1 MSARDL
7 ALDVRDIW
15 PDYRPTRLV
24 ELPTLARLARVRRV
38 LVKMECERPLGNFK
52 ALGGMV
58 AALRALARA
67 AGVSRL
73 RNLRSNVSHS
83 HDVGAASRPTARGAS
98 VAGEL
103 RLPNLVCASAGNH
116 GLAVAAAARWAG
128 TRATVYLA
136 ESASRERAARI
147 EALGARVVWTPG
159 TYDDAVERAANA
171 EGLLIADTSPDPD
184 DQVVRDV
191 MDGYGLIS
199 RELAAQLSDNS
210 APERGDGP
218 AVPLG
223 DATALS
229 RGLCSSAGRTE
240 LSADGPTHLFVQAGV
255 GGLAATLAGG
265 LRHLM
270 RGPRRVLVVEPQAA
284 ACVAAALA
292 AGEPV
297 RVAGALSTE
306 AEMLACGL
314 ASAPAVKIL
323 REHDARPVV
332 VAEALLQEAA
342 MQLQDLARIQDV
354 ARSRDVD
361 ALRAGAAE
369 ASGRAGPL
377 TGPTSTAGRS
387 GSLTTS
393 SGATGL
399 AGLLQVSSNGELREL
414 HQLDEESCVLLVI
427 TEGALPSTATIF
439 GTS

>member
-1 MSARDL
+1 MSADNRQRGGGQAGACVRDL
-7 ALDVRDIW
+7 ALDVGDIW

-24 ELPTLARLARVRRV
+24 EVPTLARLARVGRV

-67 AGVSRL
+67 ADVPRIRDL
-73 RNLRSNVSHS
+73 RNDVSCS
-83 HDVGAASRPTARGAS
+83 RGVGEASRPTVLDAS
-98 VAGEL
+98 AAGEL
-103 RLPNLVCASAGNH
+103 RLPGLVCASAGNH

-128 TRATVYLA
+128 TGATVYLA
-136 ESASRERAARI
+136 ESANRARAARI
-147 EALGARVVWTPG
+147 EALGAHVVWTPG
-159 TYDDAVERAANA
+159 TYDDAVERAAHA
-171 EGLLIADTSPDPD
+171 DGLLIADTSPNPY

-191 MDGYGLIS
+191 MEGYGLIS
-199 RELAAQLSDNS
+199 RELAAQL
-210 APERGDGP
+210 GDI
-218 AVPLG
+218 
-223 DATALS
+223 S
-229 RGLCSSAGRTE
+229 SSAGNADSSARRAE
-240 LSADGPTHLFVQAGV
+240 LSADAPTHLFVQAGV
-255 GGLAATLAGG
+255 GGLAATLAEG

-292 AGEPV
+292 SGEPV

-323 REHDARPVV
+323 RDQDARSVV
-332 VAEALLQEAA
+332 VAEALLRQAA
-342 MQLQDLARIQDV
+342 MRTT
-354 ARSRDVD
+354 
-361 ALRAGAAE
+361 
-369 ASGRAGPL
+369 GRA
-377 TGPTSTAGRS
+377 
-387 GSLTTS
+387 GSLTTP

-399 AGLLQVSSNGELREL
+399 AGLLHVSSSDELREV
-414 HQLDEESCVLLVI
+414 HQLGEESCVLLVI